1 MSTHPV
7 SKGPPP
13 IEWNVVDLALVGAL
27 LGMLAG
33 VLFCCCQMVMSPTHG
48 PDPHMVRDPAI
59 GGVVGTL
66 LLSTLSMIR
75 NRIMRPRNFR

>member
-1 MSTHPV
+1 MD
-7 SKGPPP
+7 KGPAP
-13 IEWNVVDLALVGAL
+13 IEWDVVDLALIGAL
-27 LGMLAG
+27 LGMLGG

-66 LLSTLSMIR
+66 LLGRMIR
-75 NRIMRPRNFR
+75 LRIMRPRNFR